1 MLKQKRLIRIET
13 SLTPKQAVMLWLR
26 QEHQGK
32 ISHEYARWLIQRP
45 PSAAPRP
52 RVGKQVADAI
62 RAAMKGQEPGRINHA
77 VRQGQMYAD
86 FLIMLV
92 NRTNWVI
99 LNDSEVRWLKIALFF
114 ERLRNAALSSN
125 EAQAVN
131 EWAVILRGFVTDLL
145 SLQAANELICNKY
158 FEGEVILL
166 KDVLEELEQ
175 QIRIVKNMMEV
186 YDRIAIA
193 AGQPER
199 ATSSESVGKIVSEQ
213 TSARAD
219 YIVALAKSKMLDDFD
234 EPEAADAILKPYF
247 LEGLTV

>member
-1 MLKQKRLIRIET
+1 
-13 SLTPKQAVMLWLR
+13 MLWLR

-92 NRTNWVI
+92 NRTNWVV
-99 LNDSEVRWLKIALFF
+99 LNDSEVRGLKIALFF
-114 ERLRNAALSSN
+114 ERLRNAALSDD

-131 EWAVILRGFVTDLL
+131 EWSVILRGVVTDLL
-145 SLQAANELICNKY
+145 SLQAASELIRNKY
-158 FEGEVILL
+158 FEGECILL
-166 KDVLEELEQ
+166 KDVLEEFEQ
-175 QIRIVKNMMEV
+175 QIKIVQNMMEV
-186 YDRIAIA
+186 YDRVASG

-199 ATSSESVGKIVSEQ
+199 ATDSESVGQIVSEQ
-213 TSARAD
+213 ASARAD
-219 YIVALAKSKMLDDFD
+219 YIVAVAKSKMLNDFD
-234 EPEAADAILKPYF
+234 EPEAADAVIKPYF
-247 LEGLTV
+247 LEGLC

>member
-1 MLKQKRLIRIET
+1 M
-13 SLTPKQAVMLWLR
+13 
-26 QEHQGK
+26 
-32 ISHEYARWLIQRP
+32 
-45 PSAAPRP
+45 
-52 RVGKQVADAI
+52 
-62 RAAMKGQEPGRINHA
+62 
-77 VRQGQMYAD
+77 
-86 FLIMLV
+86 
-92 NRTNWVI
+92 
-99 LNDSEVRWLKIALFF
+99 
-114 ERLRNAALSSN
+114 
-125 EAQAVN
+125 
-131 EWAVILRGFVTDLL
+131 ILRGFVTDLL

-186 YDRIAIA
+186 YDSIAIA

-247 LEGLTV
+247 LEGLTDSDVNDGTT

>member
-1 MLKQKRLIRIET
+1 M
-13 SLTPKQAVMLWLR
+13 
-26 QEHQGK
+26 
-32 ISHEYARWLIQRP
+32 
-45 PSAAPRP
+45 
-52 RVGKQVADAI
+52 ADAI

-92 NRTNWVI
+92 NRTNWII
-99 LNDSEVRWLKIALFF
+99 LNDSEVRGLKIVLFV
-114 ERLRNAALSSN
+114 ERLRNAALSN
-125 EAQAVN
+125 DEAQAVN
-131 EWAVILRGFVTDLL
+131 EWAVILRGFVTELL

-158 FEGEVILL
+158 FEGECILL

-175 QIRIVKNMMEV
+175 QIKMVQNMMEA
-186 YDRIAIA
+186 YDRVAIG

-199 ATSSESVGKIVSEQ
+199 ATNSERVGKIVSEQ
-213 TSARAD
+213 ASARAD

-247 LEGLTV
+247 LEGLTDSDVNDGTT